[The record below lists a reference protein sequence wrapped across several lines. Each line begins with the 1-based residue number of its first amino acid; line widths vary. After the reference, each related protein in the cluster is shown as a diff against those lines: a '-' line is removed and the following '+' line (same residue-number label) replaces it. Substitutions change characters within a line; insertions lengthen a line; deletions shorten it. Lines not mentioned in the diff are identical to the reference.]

1 MESFLSDDFLLHS
14 KTARRL
20 YHSCV
25 AQMPI
30 IDYHCHIDPKQIYED
45 ERFENLTQ
53 VWLAGDHYKWRLMRS
68 NGIDERYITG
78 DASDWE
84 KFEMFAKTL
93 PKAIGNPM
101 VHWCHL
107 ELKNYFG
114 YEGFLNGETAKE
126 VWDFCAEKLQKDPDL
141 TARGLIRR
149 SNVRMIGT
157 TNDPGET
164 LEWHE
169 KLAADES
176 FETKVLPTFRPD
188 AVLNIH
194 RPDFVAQVHKL
205 EAATGTRLDTLDRLR
220 QMLIERIDYFA
231 AHGCRS
237 ADHGL
242 DEAVYREA
250 PEEELQAIY
259 RKALAGEKVTRAE
272 QEAYRT
278 SLLLLCGAEYAKRDW
293 VWQIHYSCLRN
304 PNSRMFAKIG
314 PDGGF
319 DSINNAAPGA
329 PALCALLDAL
339 DREEKL
345 PKTILYSLNPA
356 ENEMLDALIGA
367 FQGSEVPGKIQ
378 HGSAWWF
385 NDTKSGMRAQLTSLA
400 NLSILG
406 NFVGMLTDS
415 RSLLSYARHEY
426 FRRILCDWIG
436 ELVEQGEYPCD
447 LPQLEEIVRGVCYE
461 NAKRYFNL

>member
-1 MESFLSDDFLLHS
+1 MEPFLSDDFLLHS

-20 YHSCV
+20 YHSCA

-205 EAATGTRLDTLDRLR
+205 EAATGARLDTLDSLR
-220 QMLIERIDYFA
+220 RVLIERIDYFA

-278 SLLLLCGAEYAKRDW
+278 SLLLLCGTEYAKRDW

-436 ELVEQGEYPCD
+436 ELVEQGEYPCN

>member
-1 MESFLSDDFLLHS
+1 MEPFLSDDFLLHS

-20 YHSCV
+20 YHSCA

-188 AVLNIH
+188 AVLDIH

-205 EAATGTRLDTLDRLR
+205 EAATGARLDTLDSLR
-220 QMLIERIDYFA
+220 RVLIERIDYFA

-278 SLLLLCGAEYAKRDW
+278 SLLLLCGTEYAKRDW

-436 ELVEQGEYPCD
+436 ELVEQGEYPCN

>member
-1 MESFLSDDFLLHS
+1 MEPFLSDDFLLHS

-20 YHSCV
+20 YHSCA

-126 VWDFCAEKLQKDPDL
+126 VWDLCAEKLKTDPDL
-141 TARGLIRR
+141 TARSLIRR

-194 RPDFVAQVHKL
+194 RPDFVAQAHKL
-205 EAATGTRLDTLDRLR
+205 EAATGTRLDTLDSLR

-272 QEAYRT
+272 QEAYQT
-278 SLLLLCGAEYAKRDW
+278 SLLLLCGAEYAKRGW

-329 PALCALLDAL
+329 PALRALLDAL
-339 DREEKL
+339 DRDEKL